1 MEPIDI
7 NSIEQSPLAIIEFDP
22 EVSGIGVIAT
32 KPLDH
37 GPEIELIIEEIFS
50 CKGCEQYE
58 DIWLKRLLGTGGKE
72 DHREEYLKLIRGAEP
87 MLKLSP
93 SSPCT
98 RELFWHAQYDC
109 HCTDHFYE
117 DLIKSVDGDFTAYFI
132 FYPDI
137 PQEEVNSL
145 FKLFKGRTPYY
156 TEDETGRRYNTKGYG
171 VRGLYPRKST
181 TIQDRVYEEL
191 TRKTHEE
198 KEILYYLLETEEQKK
213 VYPHL
218 SEKERFRI
226 LSNTVHTPDS
236 LEKISCVINALYAGY
251 YEGPLA
257 QSSEDRF
264 LIMKLLTLR
273 NLLENED
280 C

>member
-7 NSIEQSPLAIIEFDP
+7 NSIEQNPLAIIEFDP

-50 CKGCEQYE
+50 CKDCEPYE
-58 DIWLKRLLGTGGKE
+58 DIWLKRLLGAEEKKE
-72 DHREEYLKLIRGAEP
+72 LRKEYLKLIRGAEP
-87 MLKLSP
+87 ILKLSP
-93 SSPCT
+93 SSSCT

-109 HCTDHFYE
+109 HCSDHFYE

-132 FYPDI
+132 YYPDI
-137 PQEEVNSL
+137 PQEEVNRL

-156 TEDETGRRYNTKGYG
+156 TEDETGRKYNTKGYG

-181 TIQDRVYEEL
+181 TIQDGVYEEL
-191 TRKTHEE
+191 TKNTHDE
-198 KEILYYLLETEEQKK
+198 KEIPYYLLEKEVQKK
-213 VYPHL
+213 IYPHL
-218 SEKERFRI
+218 TEQERFRI

-236 LEKISCVINALYAGY
+236 LEKISCVINTLYADY
-251 YEGPLA
+251 YDNSMA
-257 QSSEDRF
+257 KSSEDRF
-264 LIMKLLTLR
+264 LVMKLLTLK

>member
-1 MEPIDI
+1 MDQTEI
-7 NSIEQSPLAIIEFDP
+7 NRIEKSSIPMIEFDP

-37 GPEIELIIEEIFS
+37 CPEVELVIEEIFS
-50 CKGCEQYE
+50 CKGCEPYE
-58 DIWLKRLLGTGGKE
+58 DIWLKKLLGRIEKDGY
-72 DHREEYLKLIRGAEP
+72 REKFLKIIREAEP
-87 MLKLSP
+87 LLKLSP

-98 RELFWHAQYDC
+98 KELFWHAQYDC

-117 DLIKSVDGDFTAYFI
+117 DLIRSVDGDFTAYFI
-132 FYPDI
+132 YYPNI
-137 PQEEVNSL
+137 PQEEVNEL
-145 FKLFKGRTPYY
+145 FRLFKGRTPYY
-156 TEDETGRRYNTKGYG
+156 TEDESGRRYNTKGYG

-181 TIQDRVYEEL
+181 TIQDRVYEQI
-191 TRKTHEE
+191 TKNTHTDR
-198 KEILYYLLETEEQKK
+198 EILYYLLETEEQKK

-218 SEKERFRI
+218 SEQERFRI

-251 YEGPLA
+251 YDGQLA
-257 QSSEDRF
+257 ESSEDRF
-264 LIMKLLTLR
+264 LIMKLLTLK